1 MFPNIR
7 RLQEQNPV
15 QYQPSSITNKKL
27 IVFCER
33 TSGYIA
39 LPVWKLIN
47 LVYLLFYILF
57 QCDSILPATL
67 CYFHNISYSQLRMK
81 SFMISII
88 FVEKVNTEFRQRKT
102 AGIPLSSVIFLYARI
117 CCLIRFPYLDII
129 LSWWNIFFLDIFL
142 LPWCNI
148 FYLDIILS
156 PWSNIFSP
164 WYLFTAV
171 MEHFLPIILLPWSN
185 IFSPW
190 YLFATVIKHFLVLIS
205 FYCRDGTFST
215 LISLYCRDG
224 TFSTLISLYYRDG
237 KFSTLID
244 IIVLP

>member
-67 CYFHNISYSQLRMK
+67 CYFHNISHSQLKMK

-117 CCLIRFPYLDII
+117 CCLIRFPYHNASYSM
-129 LSWWNIFFLDIFL
+129 LSSLIKVQIRKIFFTLRVI
-142 LPWCNI
+142 CK
-148 FYLDIILS
+148 
-156 PWSNIFSP
+156 
-164 WYLFTAV
+164 LF
-171 MEHFLPIILLPWSN
+171 EFN
-185 IFSPW
+185 KE
-190 YLFATVIKHFLVLIS
+190 LFGLRNRCKV
-205 FYCRDGTFST
+205 
-215 LISLYCRDG
+215 
-224 TFSTLISLYYRDG
+224 
-237 KFSTLID
+237 
-244 IIVLP
+244 